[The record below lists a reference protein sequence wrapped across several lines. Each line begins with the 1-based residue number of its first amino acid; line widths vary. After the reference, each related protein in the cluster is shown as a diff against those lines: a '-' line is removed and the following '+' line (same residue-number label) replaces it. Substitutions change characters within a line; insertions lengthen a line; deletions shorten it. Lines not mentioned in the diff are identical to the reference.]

1 MILASGSTVHG
12 TVPCEM
18 SPVAENLQIR
28 VQAGNSSKNF
38 NHGLHTE
45 ETASYIDDV
54 TTLSHLVK
62 KRQEVDGMVNAQGKK
77 LGLDNQIVTLIKRRE
92 GSTDEDSSSIAEHL
106 KAKKNIDMPGMS
118 KAKSFLSFPNAK
130 IKFSF
135 RSLGIFVRIDVDV
148 DKGIDNIKDLE
159 YQRLLEALKVEL
171 ENLVQNTTYGED
183 MNDLDS
189 DFEMDYHAIK
199 HLTGDI
205 AEDPLSMDGSCL
217 DLKN

>member
-54 TTLSHLVK
+54 MTLSHLVK

-106 KAKKNIDMPGMS
+106 KAKKNIDMPVCLRRNLFCHS
-118 KAKSFLSFPNAK
+118 QTQKLSFL
-130 IKFSF
+130 
-135 RSLGIFVRIDVDV
+135 LG
-148 DKGIDNIKDLE
+148 L
-159 YQRLLEALKVEL
+159 
-171 ENLVQNTTYGED
+171 
-183 MNDLDS
+183 
-189 DFEMDYHAIK
+189 
-199 HLTGDI
+199 
-205 AEDPLSMDGSCL
+205 
-217 DLKN
+217 